1 MKRLTSLAE
10 VDRAL
15 ADVAARERAVDARL
29 QTLLGNR
36 AELEAGLAA
45 IEDDT
50 KNVSVKKMKGRRR
63 AHRVESEESERE
75 KNASKKRK
83 KTFD

>member
-36 AELEAGLAA
+36 AELEAGLSA
-45 IEDDT
+45 IEEDT
-50 KNVSVKKMKGRRR
+50 KNVRLRLRKADNGGQNR
-63 AHRVESEESERE
+63 EELGSERQDALE
-75 KNASKKRK
+75 P
-83 KTFD
+83 FD